1 MEPSQNI
8 LTEAGTAPSPFSR
21 RPPQP
26 KPMPSARIAAANTAP
41 RSAPSAPAMRTPP
54 AGAAA
59 PASVTESVEHQQ
71 LERRRRI
78 GARWFYW
85 VAGVSL
91 LNTVVALA
99 GEHRRFI
106 IGLGATQV
114 ANGLAARTG
123 RGWAP
128 AILLDLLL
136 IGGFVLLGYLA
147 LQGQHWAFPVGIGLY
162 ALDGVVFV
170 AARHWVGLGFH
181 VFVLIMI
188 CKGFQAA
195 RQLDPSRRHA

>member
-1 MEPSQNI
+1 MELSQN
-8 LTEAGTAPSPFSR
+8 TVADAGTARSPFSR

-26 KPMPSARIAAANTAP
+26 KPMPGARIAASNPAP
-41 RSAPSAPAMRTPP
+41 QSAPSAPAMRT
-54 AGAAA
+54 A
-59 PASVTESVEHQQ
+59 PAVVAALGSKTGSVEQQ

-91 LNTVVALA
+91 VNTVVALA
-99 GEHRRFI
+99 GQHWRFI
-106 IGLGATQV
+106 VGLGATQV

-123 RGWAP
+123 HGWAP

-147 LQGQHWAFPVGIGLY
+147 LQGQRWAFPVGIGLY
-162 ALDGVVFV
+162 ALDGLIFLV
-170 AARHWVGLGFH
+170 ARHWVGLAFH

-195 RQLDPSRRHA
+195 RQLDRSSPHA

>member
-1 MEPSQNI
+1 MELSQS
-8 LTEAGTAPSPFSR
+8 TVTDAGTAPSPFSR

-41 RSAPSAPAMRTPP
+41 QSAPRAPAMRT
-54 AGAAA
+54 A
-59 PASVTESVEHQQ
+59 PAVATAPGAIAESVEQQQ
-71 LERRRRI
+71 LARRRRI

-85 VAGVSL
+85 IAGVSL
-91 LNTVVALA
+91 VNTVVALA
-99 GEHRRFI
+99 GQHWRFI
-106 IGLGATQV
+106 VGLGVTQV
-114 ANGLAARTG
+114 ANGLAARAG

-128 AILLDLLL
+128 ALLLDLLL

-147 LQGQHWAFPVGIGLY
+147 LQGQQWAFPVGIGVY
-162 ALDGVVFV
+162 ALDGLIFV

-195 RQLDPSRRHA
+195 RQLDR

>member
-1 MEPSQNI
+1 MELSQN
-8 LTEAGTAPSPFSR
+8 TVADAGTAPSPFRR

-26 KPMPSARIAAANTAP
+26 KPMPGAPIAASSPAP
-41 RSAPSAPAMRTPP
+41 QSAPSAPAMRTAP
-54 AGAAA
+54 AVVAA
-59 PASVTESVEHQQ
+59 PGSMTESVEQQQ

-91 LNTVVALA
+91 VNTVVALT
-99 GEHRRFI
+99 GQHWRFI
-106 IGLGATQV
+106 VGLGTTQV
-114 ANGLAARTG
+114 ANGLAARPG
-123 RGWAP
+123 HGWAP

-136 IGGFVLLGYLA
+136 IGGFVFLGYLA
-147 LQGQHWAFPVGIGLY
+147 LQRQHWAFPVGIGVY
-162 ALDGVVFV
+162 ALDGLIFV
-170 AARHWVGLGFH
+170 AARHWVGLAFH

-195 RQLDPSRRHA
+195 RQLDRSSTHA

>member
-1 MEPSQNI
+1 M
-8 LTEAGTAPSPFSR
+8 ATAPGF
-21 RPPQP
+21 
-26 KPMPSARIAAANTAP
+26 M
-41 RSAPSAPAMRTPP
+41 
-54 AGAAA
+54 
-59 PASVTESVEHQQ
+59 TERVEQQQ

-91 LNTVVALA
+91 VNTVVALA
-99 GEHRRFI
+99 GQHWRFI
-106 IGLGATQV
+106 VGLGATQV

-123 RGWAP
+123 HGWAP

-147 LQGQHWAFPVGIGLY
+147 LQRQHWAFPVGIGAY
-162 ALDGVVFV
+162 ALDGLIFV
-170 AARHWVGLGFH
+170 AARHWVGLAFH

-195 RQLDPSRRHA
+195 RQLDRSRTYA

>member
-1 MEPSQNI
+1 MD
-8 LTEAGTAPSPFSR
+8 
-21 RPPQP
+21 
-26 KPMPSARIAAANTAP
+26 
-41 RSAPSAPAMRTPP
+41 
-54 AGAAA
+54 
-59 PASVTESVEHQQ
+59 QQ

-91 LNTVVALA
+91 VNTMVALA
-99 GEHRRFI
+99 GQHWRFI
-106 IGLGATQV
+106 IGLGATQI

-128 AILLDLLL
+128 TILLDLLL

-147 LQGQHWAFPVGIGLY
+147 LQGQQWAFPVGIGLY

-188 CKGFQAA
+188 GKGFQAA
-195 RQLDPSRRHA
+195 RQLDRSGTHA

>member
-1 MEPSQNI
+1 MELSQN
-8 LTEAGTAPSPFSR
+8 TFTDAGTAPSPFSR

-26 KPMPSARIAAANTAP
+26 KPMPSARTAP
-41 RSAPSAPAMRTPP
+41 SNIAPQSAPSAPAMRT
-54 AGAAA
+54 A
-59 PASVTESVEHQQ
+59 PAVAPAPGSMTESVEQQQ

-91 LNTVVALA
+91 VNTVVALA
-99 GEHRRFI
+99 GEHWRFI
-106 IGLGATQV
+106 VGLGATQV
-114 ANGLAARTG
+114 ANGQAARTG
-123 RGWAP
+123 HGWGP

-147 LQGQHWAFPVGIGLY
+147 LQRQHWAFPVGIGVY
-162 ALDGVVFV
+162 ALDGLIFV
-170 AARHWVGLGFH
+170 AARHWVGLAFH

-195 RQLDPSRRHA
+195 RQLDRSRTHA

>member
-1 MEPSQNI
+1 MELSEN
-8 LTEAGTAPSPFSR
+8 TVTDAGTAASPFTR
-21 RPPQP
+21 RPAQP
-26 KPMPSARIAAANTAP
+26 KPMPRARLAASTPAP
-41 RSAPSAPAMRTPP
+41 QSAPSAPALRT
-54 AGAAA
+54 A
-59 PASVTESVEHQQ
+59 PAVATAPGSMAESVEQQ

-91 LNTVVALA
+91 VNTVVALA
-99 GEHRRFI
+99 GQHWRFI
-106 IGLGATQV
+106 VGLGATQV

-123 RGWAP
+123 HGWAP

-147 LQGQHWAFPVGIGLY
+147 LQRQHWAFPVGIGAY
-162 ALDGVVFV
+162 ALDGLIFV
-170 AARHWVGLGFH
+170 AARHWVGLAFH

-195 RQLDPSRRHA
+195 RQLDRSRTYA

>member
-1 MEPSQNI
+1 MELSQN
-8 LTEAGTAPSPFSR
+8 TVADAGTARSPFSR

-26 KPMPSARIAAANTAP
+26 KPMPGARIAASNPAP
-41 RSAPSAPAMRTPP
+41 QSAPSAPAMRT
-54 AGAAA
+54 A
-59 PASVTESVEHQQ
+59 PAVVAALGSKTGSVEQQ

-91 LNTVVALA
+91 VNTVVALA
-99 GEHRRFI
+99 GQHWRFI
-106 IGLGATQV
+106 VGLGATQV

-147 LQGQHWAFPVGIGLY
+147 LQGQRWAFPVGIGLY
-162 ALDGVVFV
+162 ALDGLIFLV
-170 AARHWVGLGFH
+170 ARHWVGLAFH

-195 RQLDPSRRHA
+195 RQLDRSSPHA